1 MIKYI
6 QNLLFKLSTVI
17 FTTAI
22 LLFGCYDSDEFPDF
36 PDEFDKKTANFEK
49 IAPILAALPTANET
63 IAVSQATSPDKR
75 IRRAAALRL
84 LTLGSGSEKT
94 VSALTRLAQSDEVPR
109 VRSAAVRA
117 LGAVSENA
125 GGVSTVVRAICDPD
139 PNVRLYALKSL
150 LHLDARANNAILE
163 FLANSDESAM
173 PCPTESNPGHTLQE
187 ELIHQLDEQGAK
199 FLSLFV
205 DGLSHPRTEVVLQS
219 LKQLRKLGR
228 SAAPA
233 IPALIALMDSPNDN
247 IRFECIQTFTT
258 VGDQHPLIMPT
269 LFNVIN
275 DPGTST
281 GLRNAAKNAVKRI
294 QTQHISTSKQPAN
307 GRRPRRPP
315 R

>member
-1 MIKYI
+1 MIKI
-6 QNLLFKLSTVI
+6 IKNPLFKFSTVI

-22 LLFGCYDSDEFPDF
+22 LLSGCYESDEFPDL
-36 PDEFDKKTANFEK
+36 PDKLDEKTANFEK
-49 IAPILAALPTANET
+49 IAPILKALPTADEAT
-63 IAVSQATSPDKR
+63 AVSQADSSDKR
-75 IRRAAALRL
+75 VRRAAALRL

-117 LGAVSENA
+117 LGAVSESA
-125 GGVSTVVRAICDPD
+125 RGVSTVVKAICDSD

-173 PCPTESNPGHTLQE
+173 PCPTESNPGHTLQK
-187 ELIHQLDEQGAK
+187 ELVHQLDEQGAK
-199 FLSLFV
+199 FLTLFI

-228 SAAPA
+228 SAVPA
-233 IPALIALMDSPNDN
+233 IPALIALMESPNDK

-258 VGDQHPLIMPT
+258 VGDQHPLVIPT
-269 LFNVIN
+269 LFDVIN

-294 QTQHISTSKQPAN
+294 QTQHISTGNQPDIS
-307 GRRPRRPP
+307 RRTRRSPR
-315 R
+315 